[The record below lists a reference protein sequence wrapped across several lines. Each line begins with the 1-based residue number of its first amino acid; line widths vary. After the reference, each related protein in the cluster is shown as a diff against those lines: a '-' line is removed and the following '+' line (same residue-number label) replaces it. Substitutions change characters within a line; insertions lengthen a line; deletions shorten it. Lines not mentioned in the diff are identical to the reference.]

1 MSDPIKHEC
10 GVAIV
15 RLKKPLSYYRAKYGT
30 SQWGLNKLY
39 LLMEKQRNRG
49 QDGAGVGVVKLDM
62 DPGDQYMMRHRASGS
77 GSLDNVWSHIHQGM
91 SALNGDSVDD
101 LALKQKYPWLGEIYL
116 GHLRYGTH
124 GGNSNDVC
132 HPFVRDSNW
141 PTRRMMVAGNFTL
154 TNTEEIFNML
164 VGLGQHPIGSI
175 DTVTVMEK
183 IGHFL
188 DVANEA
194 IAHRLRAKTDLSGAD
209 LVNKIGS
216 EIDMVRV
223 LQHAS
228 KAWDGGHFMCGA
240 IGYGLTFAYRD
251 PYGVRPGFYYENDEV
266 VACASERVA
275 LATCFSIESSA
286 IHEVPPGHALII
298 DPQGNTTLPQVK
310 EPKQNAQCTFERI
323 YFSRGN
329 DRDIYRE
336 RKALGYELADKVLD
350 AAERDLTRVVVSYV
364 PNTAEV
370 SYYGLLEGLD
380 DKMALW
386 RKEKI
391 NELVAQNQLS
401 DDALMEILNQHV
413 RQEKI
418 AHKDAKLRTFI
429 SEENG
434 RGELVRHA
442 YDITRGV
449 IEKGKDNLV
458 IVDDSIVRGTT
469 LRESILSMLTML
481 EPKRIIVVSS
491 APQIRYPDCYGID
504 MSELRKF
511 IAFEAATSLLRE
523 QGGES
528 VLQECY
534 DKCKAY
540 CEKGSRE
547 LVNHVQ
553 MVYKPFTAEQISD
566 KIAQLVSPVNTQY
579 KGEIKV
585 VYQSIEGL
593 HKAIPGH
600 NGDWYF
606 TGNYP
611 SSGGFRVVNQSFVN
625 YMENRSGRSY

>member
-15 RLKKPLSYYRAKYGT
+15 RLKKPLAYYQAKYGT

-49 QDGAGVGVVKLDM
+49 QDGAGAGVVKLDM
-62 DPGDQYMMRHRASGS
+62 EPGEQYMTRQREAGS
-77 GSLDNVWSHIHQGM
+77 GSLDRLWSSIHADMHG
-91 SALNGDSVDD
+91 LKPELDDSQKK
-101 LALKQKYPWLGEIYL
+101 KQFPWLGEIYL

-124 GGNSNDVC
+124 GGNDNDVC
-132 HPFVRDSNW
+132 HPFVRNSNW
-141 PTRRMMVAGNFTL
+141 ATRRMMVAGNFTL

-194 IAHRLRAKTDLSGAD
+194 LAHRLRSKNNLSGAE
-209 LVNKIGS
+209 LIKAIGE
-216 EIDMVRV
+216 EIDIVRI
-223 LQHAS
+223 LKHAS
-228 KAWDGGHFMCGA
+228 KAWDGGHFMCGV
-240 IGYGLTFAYRD
+240 IGHGLTFAYRD
-251 PYGVRPGFYYENDEV
+251 PHGIRPGFYYEDDEV

-275 LATCFSIESSA
+275 LATCFSVGSEE
-286 IHEVPPGHALII
+286 IHEVEPGHALVI
-298 DPQGNTTLPQVK
+298 DPHGKASILQVK
-310 EPKQNAQCTFERI
+310 EPKENAQCTFERI

-336 RKALGYELADKVLD
+336 RKALGYELATPVLE
-350 AAERDLTRVVVSYV
+350 AAERDLSRVVVSYV

-380 DKMALW
+380 DKMAEW
-386 RKEKI
+386 RLKKI
-391 NELVAQNQLS
+391 NELIAANTVS
-401 DDALMEILNQHV
+401 DESLMQILNLHV
-413 RQEKI
+413 RQEKL
-418 AHKDAKLRTFI
+418 AQKDAKLRTFI

-449 IEKGKDNLV
+449 IEEGKDNLV
-458 IVDDSIVRGTT
+458 IIDDSIVRGTT

-481 EPKRIIVVSS
+481 NPKRIIVVSS

-511 IAFEAATSLLRE
+511 IAFEAATSLLKER
-523 QGGES
+523 GMES

-534 DKCKAY
+534 SLCKDY
-540 CEKGSRE
+540 MDSQSRE
-547 LVNHVQ
+547 MVNHVQ
-553 MVYKPFTAEQISD
+553 MIYKPFTAEEISD
-566 KIAQLVSPVNTQY
+566 RIATLITPVNTRFT
-579 KGEIKV
+579 GEIKV
-585 VYQSIEGL
+585 IYQSIEGL
-593 HKAIPGH
+593 HKAIPDH
-600 NGDWYF
+600 KGDWYF

-611 SSGGFRVVNQSFVN
+611 TMGGYRVVNQSFVN
-625 YMENRSGRSY
+625 YMENRGGRAY

>member
-10 GVAIV
+10 GVAII
-15 RLKKPLSYYRAKYGT
+15 RLKKPLHYYREQYGT

-49 QDGAGVGVVKLDM
+49 QDGAGAGVVKLDM
-62 DPGDQYMMRHRASGS
+62 EPGDQYMQRHRESGS
-77 GSLDNVWSHIHQGM
+77 GSLDRLWRRIHHDM
-91 SALNGDSVDD
+91 RSLNGADD
-101 LALKQKYPWLGEIYL
+101 DREIKQRFPWLGEIYL

-124 GGNSNDVC
+124 GDNNTDFC
-132 HPFVRDSNW
+132 HPFVRNSNW
-141 PTRRMMVAGNFTL
+141 ATRRMMMAGNFTL

-194 IAHRLRAKTDLSGAD
+194 IAHRLRSKEKINGAQM
-209 LVNKIGS
+209 VKRIGD
-216 EIDMVRV
+216 EIDIVRV

-228 KAWDGGHFMCGA
+228 KAWDGGHFMCGV
-240 IGYGLTFAYRD
+240 IGHGLTFAYRD
-251 PYGVRPGFYYENDEV
+251 PHGIRPGFYYEDDEV
-266 VACASERVA
+266 IACASERVA
-275 LATCFSIESSA
+275 LVTCFSVESEQVQEIE
-286 IHEVPPGHALII
+286 PGHALVIKP
-298 DPQGNTTLPQVK
+298 DASAELLKVK
-310 EPKQNAQCTFERI
+310 EPQANAQCTFERI

-336 RKALGYELADKVLD
+336 RKALGYELAAPVLE
-350 AAERDLTRVVVSYV
+350 AAERDLSKIVVSYV

-370 SYYGLLEGLD
+370 SYYGLLEGLN
-380 DKMALW
+380 DKLAEW

-391 NELVAQNQLS
+391 KGLIDNDQLS
-401 DDALMEILNQHV
+401 DERLLEIISAQV
-413 RQEKI
+413 RQEKL
-418 AHKDAKLRTFI
+418 AQKDAKLRTFI

-449 IEKGKDNLV
+449 IQKGQDNLV
-458 IVDDSIVRGTT
+458 IIDDSIVRGTT
-469 LRESILSMLTML
+469 LRESILSMLCML
-481 EPKRIIVVSS
+481 DPRRIIVVSS

-511 IAFEAATSLLRE
+511 IAFEAACSLLKE
-523 QGGES
+523 QGQES
-528 VLQECY
+528 VLDECY
-534 DKCKAY
+534 EQCAAY
-540 CEKGSRE
+540 LQSNSRE
-547 LVNHVQ
+547 MVNHVQ
-553 MVYKPFTAEQISD
+553 MIYKPFTAEAISD
-566 KIAQLVSPVNTQY
+566 RIAELVRPTNTEF

-585 VYQSIEGL
+585 IYQSIEGL
-593 HKAIPGH
+593 HSAMPGH
-600 NGDWYF
+600 KGDWYF

-611 SSGGFRVVNQSFVN
+611 TPGGFRVVNQAFVN
-625 YMENRSGRSY
+625 FMEKKSGRSY

>member
-30 SQWGLNKLY
+30 AQWGLNKLY

-49 QDGAGVGVVKLDM
+49 QDGAGVGVVKLGM
-62 DPGDQYMMRHRASGS
+62 DPGDQYMHRHRESGS
-77 GSLDNVWSHIHQGM
+77 GSLDRVWSNIHEDM
-91 SALNGDSVDD
+91 SGLNGDGDD
-101 LALKQKYPWLGEIYL
+101 RSMKQQYPWLGEIYL

-124 GGNSNDVC
+124 GGNSTGVC

-194 IAHRLRAKTDLSGAD
+194 LAHKLRAKTNLSGAA
-209 LVNKIGS
+209 LIKKIGE

-228 KAWDGGHFMCGA
+228 KAWDGGHFMCGTV
-240 IGYGLTFAYRD
+240 GYGLTFAYRD
-251 PYGVRPGFYYENDEV
+251 PHGIRPGFYYENDEV

-275 LATCFSIESSA
+275 LATCFSIESAA
-286 IHEVPPGHALII
+286 INEVPPGHAFII
-298 DPQGNTTLPQVK
+298 DPDGNTSMPQVK
-310 EPKQNAQCTFERI
+310 EPQKNAQCTFERI

-336 RKALGYELADKVLD
+336 RKALGYVLAEPVLN
-350 AAERDLTRVVVSYV
+350 AAERDLSRVVVSYV

-380 DKMALW
+380 DKMAHW
-386 RKEKI
+386 RLQKVKELMDAGEV
-391 NELVAQNQLS
+391 N
-401 DDALMEILNQHV
+401 DDSLMSIFNQHV

-418 AHKDAKLRTFI
+418 AQKDAKMRTFI

-449 IEKGKDNLV
+449 IEKGADNLV
-458 IVDDSIVRGTT
+458 IIDDSIVRGTT
-469 LRESILSMLTML
+469 LRESILSMLTRL
-481 EPKRIIVVSS
+481 DPKRIIVVSS

-511 IAFEAATSLLRE
+511 IAFEAATSLLKE
-523 QGGES
+523 NGKES

-534 DKCKAY
+534 TKCKDY
-540 CEKGSRE
+540 MDSGSRE
-547 LVNHVQ
+547 MVNHVQ
-553 MVYKPFTAEQISD
+553 MIYKEFTAEEISA
-566 KIAQLVSPVNTQY
+566 KIAQLVTPPDTDY
-579 KGEIKV
+579 TGEIIV
-585 VYQSIEGL
+585 IYQSIEGL
-593 HKAIPGH
+593 REAIPDH
-600 NGDWYF
+600 HGDWYF

-611 SSGGFRVVNQSFVN
+611 TVGGYRVVNQSFVN
-625 YMENRSGRSY
+625 YMEQRHGRAY